1 MAITSDIVATYRHP
15 RRVMR
20 RLLDRGVSEGQAL
33 AINIGACFVIFVAQ
47 WPRLSREA
55 HLNPEIPLDA
65 RLGGALMGVMIIA
78 PLLFY
83 GIAAVSHLIAKLFG
97 GEGDW
102 LGARIAFF
110 WALLSTGPMWLLQGI
125 GAGFIGTGVQLNIV
139 GALLIAVFFYIWFNT
154 LREAEQAP
162 APSAA

>member
-20 RLLDRGVSEGQAL
+20 RLLNRGVSEGQAL
-33 AINIGACFVIFVAQ
+33 AIIIGACFVIFVAQ

-125 GAGFIGTGVQLNIV
+125 VAGFIGTGVQLNIV